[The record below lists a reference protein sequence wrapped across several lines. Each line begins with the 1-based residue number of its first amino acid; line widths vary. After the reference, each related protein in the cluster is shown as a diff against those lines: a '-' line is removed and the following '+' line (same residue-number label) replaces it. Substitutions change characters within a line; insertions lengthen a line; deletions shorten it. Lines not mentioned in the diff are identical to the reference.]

1 MSEGKVRMHIK
12 VSEDEE
18 LTFEKTIQDIE
29 VLAKEIIED
38 DVVSFLYIQEGLKE
52 GNVNFNYNGDDS
64 LITEEG
70 TMMRFFTKNTKWSFI
85 LIKRERKNG
94 FITLIDITAPKKDEK
109 IFNIMIERILEIT
122 KGEIGGSI

>member
-1 MSEGKVRMHIK
+1 VSEGKVRMHIK